1 MRSRIH
7 GRAVQRDRFWRRAER
22 VARSPAGPRPPR
34 PRSAA
39 RPARRRV
46 PLVPV
51 RTAGGRGRTLRGVS
65 AVSRATRS
73 PGGPPNRARREA
85 ARVRAPELLRDHPR
99 LQAQRLILRRP
110 RPNANDRAWRSGA
123 CEPFSTR
130 PDRDRSFAS
139 MPEQRTTNA
148 SGAPVAGDEHS
159 LTVGPNGPTA
169 LQDAHVVQKTKERIM
184 SSPNGVGSDA
194 PPTNP
199 ASGIQRLLFVSDAAV
214 ADVDE
219 LPPVVRA
226 IIDAATEVNVL
237 TPTLPGRLAWL
248 ADDVD
253 RFRHYA
259 DERLDTV
266 LNHLHAIG
274 ADAGGALRG
283 GSVLTV
289 IADAVT
295 AFEPDH
301 ILIALHVSE
310 HANWQERRLI
320 EHVENRFRLPVATFA
335 VDPAGHTRTAD
346 GPLPLCYDGSE
357 DAKHAIEHAGRVLGG
372 RDALVVTVRQ
382 PTPALGSSAS
392 AGGTDS
398 TFDVVKVDRA
408 AADFGERVAR
418 EGVRIAQHA
427 GLRAQPVAVEA
438 TGPVWKTIVEIADRH
453 DAATIVMGSRGLTG
467 LRPMLPGSVSRAIVH
482 HADRPTLIIRQ
493 PTHSP
498 QSA

>member
-1 MRSRIH
+1 
-7 GRAVQRDRFWRRAER
+7 
-22 VARSPAGPRPPR
+22 
-34 PRSAA
+34 
-39 RPARRRV
+39 
-46 PLVPV
+46 
-51 RTAGGRGRTLRGVS
+51 
-65 AVSRATRS
+65 
-73 PGGPPNRARREA
+73 
-85 ARVRAPELLRDHPR
+85 
-99 LQAQRLILRRP
+99 
-110 RPNANDRAWRSGA
+110 
-123 CEPFSTR
+123 
-130 PDRDRSFAS
+130 
-139 MPEQRTTNA
+139 
-148 SGAPVAGDEHS
+148 
-159 LTVGPNGPTA
+159 
-169 LQDAHVVQKTKERIM
+169 M

-199 ASGIQRLLFVSDAAV
+199 TPGIQRLLFVSDAAV

-266 LNHLHAIG
+266 LSYMHALG
-274 ADAGGALRG
+274 ADAGGAARR

-320 EHVENRFRLPVATFA
+320 EHVENRFRLPLTTFA

-346 GPLPLCYDGSE
+346 GPLLLCYEGSE
-357 DAKHAIEHAGRVLGG
+357 DAKHAIEHAGRLLGG
-372 RDALVVTVRQ
+372 RDALVVTVWQ

-392 AGGTDS
+392 AGATPTARS
-398 TFDVVKVDRA
+398 TSSNSIAPPRTSASASPATAFASRNRQAFTPSRSPSRPPDRCGRRSSRSPTA
-408 AADFGERVAR
+408 TTPPSSPWDPAD
-418 EGVRIAQHA
+418 
-427 GLRAQPVAVEA
+427 
-438 TGPVWKTIVEIADRH
+438 
-453 DAATIVMGSRGLTG
+453 
-467 LRPMLPGSVSRAIVH
+467 
-482 HADRPTLIIRQ
+482 
-493 PTHSP
+493 
-498 QSA
+498 

>member
-1 MRSRIH
+1 
-7 GRAVQRDRFWRRAER
+7 
-22 VARSPAGPRPPR
+22 
-34 PRSAA
+34 
-39 RPARRRV
+39 
-46 PLVPV
+46 
-51 RTAGGRGRTLRGVS
+51 
-65 AVSRATRS
+65 
-73 PGGPPNRARREA
+73 
-85 ARVRAPELLRDHPR
+85 
-99 LQAQRLILRRP
+99 
-110 RPNANDRAWRSGA
+110 
-123 CEPFSTR
+123 
-130 PDRDRSFAS
+130 
-139 MPEQRTTNA
+139 
-148 SGAPVAGDEHS
+148 
-159 LTVGPNGPTA
+159 
-169 LQDAHVVQKTKERIM
+169 M

-199 ASGIQRLLFVSDAAV
+199 TPGIQRLLFVSDAAV

-266 LNHLHAIG
+266 LSHMHAIG
-274 ADAGGALRG
+274 ADAGGAARR
-283 GSVLTV
+283 GSVVTV

-320 EHVENRFRLPVATFA
+320 EHVENRFRLPVTTFA

-346 GPLPLCYDGSE
+346 GPLLLCYDGSE

-372 RDALVVTVRQ
+372 RDALVVTVWQ
-382 PTPALGSSAS
+382 PTPALGGYAS
-392 AGGTDS
+392 AGATDS
-398 TFDVVKVDRA
+398 TFDFVEVDRA
-408 AADFGERVAR
+408 AADLGERVAR
-418 EGVRIAQHA
+418 DGVRIAQQA
-427 GLRAQPVAVEA
+427 GLHAKPVAVEA

-467 LRPMLPGSVSRAIVH
+467 LRPMLLGSVSSAIVH
-482 HADRPTLIIRQ
+482 HADRPTLVIRQ
-493 PTHSP
+493 STQQPGRSP
-498 QSA
+498 H